1 MAELRCEIDII
12 VSRNQVCRL
21 SQYGVIERK
30 SSGSRGNCGIR
41 GAHLTGGFGT
51 LLVDTNRIFELTL
64 PIGGHESCG
73 PGRAWTISAQPIP
86 SGKHTY
92 LPAEK
97 VKEIEHWLAKVDMGG
112 DKRSFEAF

>member
-1 MAELRCEIDII
+1 MAELRCEVDII
-12 VSRNQVCRL
+12 ISRNQVCRL

-30 SSGSRGNCGIR
+30 SSGSRGIR
-41 GAHLTGGFGT
+41 GTHLTGGFGT

-64 PIGGHESCG
+64 PISGHESCD
-73 PGRAWTISAQPIP
+73 PDRAWTMPTQPIP

-112 DKRSFEAF
+112 DKGSLEAF